1 MKKLLFILVLLTYSN
16 IFAVD
21 FYYYQNQRI
30 DLQQR
35 VDRIAVVLKNTASSK
50 IEIENSLK
58 SRLSSDAKILETGF
72 NTYEIKFDSYKLPTE
87 LMSISN
93 SFLNMD
99 FVKFVTPAY
108 YGDSRTVIQIPTDE
122 FMVRLKNEKDYERLL
137 ALNSENRVFISGN
150 VLDKKG
156 FLLKS
161 FDDVQLNGLEL
172 SNIYFITG
180 LFEYCEPNFI
190 YPEGCLLNYWPND
203 PLIGGQWHLSNGGQT
218 ISTGGSAT
226 FDQPTSP
233 GILDADMNLSSAW
246 DITRG
251 NANIT
256 VGVFDTGIDSAHPDL
271 RTNVISGYDAIWNRR
286 GVPRDSNGHGTC
298 TAGLIAAR
306 GDNGVGVSG
315 VAPLCKIQSFRI
327 LNAAGSGVTIALSRS
342 FDSARVWGVE
352 VLSNSWGGGSPS
364 NAITNAINAAADSG
378 RNGRGCAILFSSGN
392 NGRSSVNYPAYLP
405 KVMSVG
411 ATTNR
416 DKRKAPGTGEQYWW
430 GGNFGSDAN
439 GDLDICAPTIC
450 LTTDVQGAGGYNTTA
465 GVNGDYDS
473 TFNGTSCSCPNAAGV
488 AALLV
493 SLNSNL
499 TRLEVYEYL
508 CRGAEKID
516 RVTYNGFKTYGWWNA
531 YYGYGRVNAYNS
543 LKLAQGIDVVPPAII
558 YDPISSTTSTKYT
571 RISAAFLDGDGV
583 TPVPTE
589 GPNQP
594 ALLYRVKR
602 GDGGWGVLKSIYAD
616 SVTILGGRIFH
627 LPGFG
632 WNTQV
637 KYFFVVRDEAGNQ
650 TFYPKHCRIS
660 ATEGLL
666 DAYYYAVGQQQT
678 VTGRIS
684 NFNGPSS
691 GGFYS
696 AVTNLTNS
704 ALPILDTRVRVYG
717 NHLNGAADIDDVNL
731 QLVSPNLDSYE
742 DRYSVFGRYTGTG
755 VINGP
760 SFFDGANNYMSSGN
774 APFTNAT
781 FKPDYPFENLN
792 GTNSDGFWKFIA
804 FDQASDGAGGPANN
818 MRYDSLRITLTVLS
832 ALTSPAF
839 VHQSPR
845 DTLIDFGAVAAGQIE
860 EATFYVKNNGTDTL
874 NILGNPVISGAD
886 AARFSIL
893 FAPTRVMPN
902 DSNAFIIRC
911 SHPLNRNAGGNE
923 GEFDNPQRATLRFRT
938 DSPDHDTVF
947 VSLQTANPLPVE
959 LASFTANVN
968 KKDVELNW
976 TTVTEINNSGFDIE
990 RKENTEWK
998 KVSFVQGSGTS
1009 NNQKEY
1015 SYFDRNLQSGKY
1027 KYRLK
1032 QIDYNGEYEYHEM
1045 NTEII
1050 VGIPQKYFLS
1060 QNYPNP
1066 FNPST
1071 KIDFELPFDSQV
1083 KIKIYD
1089 MTGREVS
1096 TLVNN
1101 LVNAGYHTT
1110 QFTGVNL
1117 ASGIY
1122 FCVIEAVDKNSAN
1135 KFSKVI
1141 KMSLI
1146 K

>member
-21 FYYYQNQRI
+21 YYYYQNQRI

-35 VDRIAVVLKNTASSK
+35 VDRVAVVLKNTTKSK

-93 SFLNMD
+93 SFSNFE
-99 FVKFVTPAY
+99 FVKFVTPTY
-108 YGDSRTVIQIPTDE
+108 YGDSRSVIQIPTDE
-122 FMVRLKNEKDYERLL
+122 FIVRLKNEKDFDKFQM
-137 ALNSENRVFISGN
+137 LNSENKVFIVGN
-150 VLDKKG
+150 VSDKKG
-156 FLLKS
+156 FLLKTY
-161 FDDVQLNGLEL
+161 DDVTLNALDL
-172 SNIYFITG
+172 SNNYFNQG

-218 ISTGGSAT
+218 VSTGGNAT
-226 FDQPTSP
+226 FDQFTSP
-233 GILDADMNLSSAW
+233 GILDADMNLSAAW

-271 RTNVISGYDAIWNRR
+271 RTNVLRGYDAVWNKI
-286 GVPRDSNGHGTC
+286 GVPRDSANHGTC
-298 TAGLIAAR
+298 TAGLIGAR

-327 LNAAGSGVTIALSRS
+327 FDKFSNTSDIVIVRA

-352 VLSNSWGGGSPS
+352 VLSNSWGGGTPS
-364 NAITNAINAAADSG
+364 NAKTNAINAAADNG

-392 NGRSSVNYPAYLP
+392 EGRSKVNYPSYLP
-405 KVMSVG
+405 KVLSIG

-439 GDLDICAPTIC
+439 GELDLCAPTIC
-450 LTTDVQGAGGYNTTA
+450 LTTDVQGIGGYNTTA
-465 GVNGDYDS
+465 GANGDYDS

-508 CRGAEKID
+508 CRGAEKVD

-571 RISAAFLDGDGV
+571 RISASFLDEDGL

-594 ALLYRVKR
+594 VLFYRVKR
-602 GDGGWGVLKSIYAD
+602 GNAGWGVLSSVYAD

-637 KYFFVVRDEAGNQ
+637 KYFFVVRDEAGNA
-650 TFYPKHCRIS
+650 TFYPKHCRIN
-660 ATEGLL
+660 AAEGLL

-684 NFNGPSS
+684 NFNGPTA

-704 ALPILDTRVRVYG
+704 QLPILDTKLRVYG

-731 QLVSPNLDSYE
+731 QLVSPNMNSYE
-742 DRYSVFGRYTGTG
+742 NRFSVFGRYAGTG

-760 SFFDGANNYMSSGN
+760 SFYDGANNYMSSGN
-774 APFTNAT
+774 APFTNSN
-781 FKPDYPFENLN
+781 FKPDYPFESLN
-792 GTNSDGFWKFIA
+792 GTNADGFWKFIA
-804 FDQASDGAGGPANN
+804 YDQATDGAGGPANN
-818 MRYDSLRITLTVLS
+818 MRYDSLRITMTVLS
-832 ALTSPAF
+832 AATSPAF

-845 DTLIDFGAVAAGQIE
+845 DTIIDFGAVGLGQIE
-860 EATFYVKNNGTDTL
+860 EVNFYIKNNGTDTL

-886 AARFSIL
+886 AAKFLIL

-902 DSNAFIIRC
+902 DSNVFVIRC
-911 SHPLNRNAGGNE
+911 SHPPGGKIKADENLL
-923 GEFDNPQRATLRFRT
+923 DNPQRATLRFRT

-959 LASFTANVN
+959 LANFTASVN
-968 KKDVELNW
+968 KKDVELKW
-976 TTVTEINNSGFDIE
+976 ATVSELNNSGFDIE
-990 RKENTEWK
+990 RKDNLEWK
-998 KVSFVQGSGTS
+998 KVSFIQGNGTT

-1015 SYFDRNLQSGKY
+1015 SFTDRNLQSGKY
-1027 KYRLK
+1027 SYRLK
-1032 QIDYNGEYEYHEM
+1032 QIDYNGNFEYYELKSEV
-1045 NTEII
+1045 T

-1066 FNPST
+1066 FNPTT
-1071 KIDFELPFDSQV
+1071 KIDYELPFDSQV
-1083 KIKIYD
+1083 KIRIYD
-1089 MTGREVS
+1089 MTGREVAA
-1096 TLVNN
+1096 LVNGMTS
-1101 LVNAGYHTT
+1101 AGYYTA
-1110 QFTGVNL
+1110 QFNASSM

-1122 FCVIEAVDKNSAN
+1122 FCSIEAADNNSNN
-1135 KFSKVI
+1135 KFSKVV